1 MCMSH
6 WNGKTKVIVQL
17 AFNEKGADEKFL
29 SVSELNRFN
38 NSGWFLIE
46 DAYTD

>member
-17 AFNEKGADEKFL
+17 ACNEKGADEKFL

>member
-1 MCMSH
+1 MSH
-6 WNGKTKVIVQL
+6 WIGKTKVIVQL

-29 SVSELNRFN
+29 SAREFNRFN

-46 DAYTD
+46 DATLTE